1 MSLDTDLQDMTFVRG
16 KDLQKT
22 AKGTPEEGAEDQGA
36 KAGVGAGKKQR
47 ERRFCGDLIC
57 GDSAMF

>member
-1 MSLDTDLQDMTFVRG
+1 MSLDTDLQDMTFVRRE
-16 KDLQKT
+16 DLQKT
-22 AKGTPEEGAEDQGA
+22 AKGTPQEGA

-47 ERRFCGDLIC
+47 EQRFCGDLTC